1 MTEQDNGGASREAA
15 LDAVRTL
22 LAWIGEDPNRQGL
35 LKTPN
40 RVLNSF
46 GDWFVGYKQ
55 DPAEILG
62 SSFPDADGYDE
73 MVVLTDI
80 DFESHCEHHMAPF
93 IGRAHVAYL
102 PDKRV
107 VGISKLV
114 RVVNAY
120 AKRLQVQER
129 LTQEIATCINDVLRP
144 QGVAVVLEAKHECM
158 TTRGVYK
165 PNIKMTTSAMFGSF
179 RDNQSTRAEFLSMI
193 RNSKTNNGL
202 TD

>member
-1 MTEQDNGGASREAA
+1 MTEQSENRPSREDAREA
-15 LDAVRTL
+15 LRVL
-22 LAWIGEDPNRQGL
+22 LAWIGEDPERKGL
-35 LKTPN
+35 LKTPD

-46 GDWFVGYKQ
+46 GDWFAGYGQ
-55 DPAEILG
+55 DPAAILG
-62 SSFPDADGYDE
+62 SSFPEADGYDE

-93 IGRAHVAYL
+93 IGRAHVAYI

-120 AKRLQVQER
+120 AKRLQVQEK
-129 LTQEIATCINDVLRP
+129 LTLEIATCINEVLQP
-144 QGVAVVLEAKHECM
+144 NGVAVVLEARHECM

-179 RDNQSTRAEFLSMI
+179 RKNDSTRIEFLSMI
-193 RNSKTNNGL
+193 RNSKT
-202 TD
+202 D

>member
-1 MTEQDNGGASREAA
+1 MAKKSDKSPTRDEAREA
-15 LDAVRTL
+15 LRTL
-22 LAWIGEDPNRQGL
+22 LAWIGEDPDRKGL
-35 LKTPN
+35 LKTPD

-46 GDWFVGYKQ
+46 SDWYSGYGQ

-62 SSFPDADGYDE
+62 SSFPEADGYDE

-93 IGRAHVAYL
+93 IGRAHVAYI
-102 PDKRV
+102 PDRRV
-107 VGISKLV
+107 VGISKIV

-120 AKRLQVQER
+120 AKRLQVQEK
-129 LTQEIATCINDVLRP
+129 LTQQIATCINDVLEP
-144 QGVAVVLEAKHECM
+144 SGVAVILEAKHECM

-179 RDNQSTRAEFLSMI
+179 RTNASTRAEFLSML
-193 RNSKTNNGL
+193 RNKSG
-202 TD
+202 